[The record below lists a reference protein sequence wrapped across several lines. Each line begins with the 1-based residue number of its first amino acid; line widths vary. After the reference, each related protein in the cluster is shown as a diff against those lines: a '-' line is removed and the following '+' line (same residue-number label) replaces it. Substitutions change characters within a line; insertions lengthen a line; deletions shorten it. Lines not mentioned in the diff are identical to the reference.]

1 MEHPIAPVPPH
12 PPDEIPQTQPII
24 TKIRKY
30 YPTPEIHV
38 DTTYIPTDDEPLLHS
53 LPTLRKTINIQV
65 QRFKSDNIQGDTGA
79 NCSATNNK
87 NLLWNFK
94 TLPKPIPIVTYQ
106 GTDNPTTDNFEA
118 TGTGIIKMI
127 IDDTIMEWLALYT
140 PNSTGTII
148 SPDRY
153 MMDNGQVEEFIQS
166 GKRNG
171 QGYIRFT
178 NKEQKTVA
186 KVKMKRRKDG
196 LWYTDTPVLMPPPT
210 PTSPDLVHPTSTPLN
225 RISKATTAAINPAQD
240 DNNTDKAL
248 PSSVRTTTWTSTASQ
263 ALKHLEVWHQRM
275 GHPSPRTLQRTA
287 KVTNG
292 IPQLPGNNSHFH
304 CPFCDVSKLQKSSGN
319 PTSTRDAFLPGTAFH
334 MDLGFIR
341 GPKTITDSKGTTKT
355 TKTTTAQL
363 SHDGYSAY
371 LIIIDAATRYV
382 FCFPLKTRSP
392 PIALIDRFLSQNGR
406 AHTSRITTMPNG
418 LLHKSNSFSAVC
430 TKYGYSK
437 NAHKIIDGPYEELL
451 SMGLERPRYYI
462 RTDNG
467 NELAGSQAFRETA
480 NNHDFLVETTAP
492 DSSSENGLSERP
504 HRTLKEKVRCL
515 LYTAGLGVE
524 FWSDALLHAVWLY
537 NRTYHTSI
545 DKTPFEAWTGRQPCL
560 DRLLTFGAKITARKA
575 KTRTT
580 TLDPNSFSGIFLG
593 YRATMDHIIYWDDK
607 AQCRRTAKHLTSD
620 ELQYGDPPNL
630 RSPAAKHLI
639 EVVTGT
645 PHAER
650 RTDTLLDTIPEIC
663 QALPPSSDNL
673 DNLPQRILMDNPLP
687 HSAAAAKAKFER
699 PHTDELH
706 RQLQQLDITLNIFEP
721 AVSEHISILGS
732 HPTAGLIV
740 EPHPEY
746 SDTTIFKRFEP
757 GTPAHR
763 TIKRWKSRIAGSII
777 RLIDD
782 EDVYCPADI
791 VRIMSDKRRQRKQ
804 FVTIQFAQPTWS
816 ATSSEGVPTLQF
828 DQLNVIAHHMHA
840 IKTGENL
847 WTDPLTWPP
856 IDDDALTLAIRK
868 GLALPKIT
876 RRRAKT
882 MKEWP
887 DFLKSEWS
895 QLNKYHKQGMFGTP
909 CPRPP
914 KGSKS
919 VVLPWVWTYLFKID
933 PITLEDNAKSRGT
946 CNGGSRHGKVVTLA
960 ETYAACVEQ
969 PIHRLAWAITAGI
982 NYISI
987 GCDVSNAFAEAPP
1000 PSIPFFMEVDA
1011 QFLDW
1016 WVNCLGN
1023 KPIPIGWVIPI
1034 LRNLQGHPEA
1044 PRLWHKH
1051 INNILVNELGF
1062 DHTTHE
1068 PCLYFKH
1075 HPEHGLILLLRQVD
1089 DFMISAKTREI
1100 AEEVRS
1106 QIQSK
1111 MTNELNDLGIIK
1123 RFNGMDVLQTRQYV
1137 KISCQTYIDKI
1148 ISHHDWA
1155 NERHSNKPI
1164 PMRND
1169 SSYLAELELSVG
1181 PDDPKAQ
1188 RELEEQMGFNYRQ
1201 VIGEAIFAMTLCRL
1215 DIAPAIIK
1223 LSQYSSNPAKCHYQ
1237 AAKAL
1242 MVYLHATRNDGIY
1255 YWRPAPNLSLPDI
1268 PPPTTI
1274 STAQQLAGYPDHHNA
1289 TNLKGASDSTW
1300 ATDRQHRRSTGG
1312 IVFFYAGGAIYYRSR
1327 IHPTVAQSSTEAE
1340 LAFMTDAGKA
1350 ALYLRSILEELHLE
1364 QLMPTPIDVDNRGAR
1379 QLTNAQQPTRRTRHI
1394 DMRDFCILQWTEE
1407 EQILY
1412 SDIPSAYNVS
1422 DSLSKPTGRIK
1433 FYEQMD
1439 ILMGRRQPAYASTL
1453 LTQRKH
1459 KPEEDPDID
1468 LDNPAS
1474 PCNTDHPDPT
1484 PQLISGSTCSLSKL
1498 SIYPVD
1504 ISDLDCLYDLDHC
1517 PFSTLQ
1523 VWGGDRDD

>member
-1 MEHPIAPVPPH
+1 MNQTTKPTHPTLSLPP
-12 PPDEIPQTQPII
+12 EIQLQPI
-24 TKIRKY
+24 
-30 YPTPEIHV
+30 
-38 DTTYIPTDDEPLLHS
+38 YIPPTTSTPQQS
-53 LPTLRKTINIQV
+53 LPTLRKTINMQM
-65 QRFKSDNIQGDTGA
+65 QRFADDSIQGDTGA

-87 NLLWNFK
+87 NLLWNYQPL
-94 TLPKPIPIVTYQ
+94 TRPIPIVTYQ
-106 GTDNPTTDNFEA
+106 GTDNTISNTFEA
-118 TGTGIIKMI
+118 VGMGTIKMI
-127 IDDTIMEWLALYT
+127 VEDMTMDWLALYT

-153 MMDNGQVEEFIQS
+153 MMDNGHVDEFLQS

-171 QGYIRFT
+171 KGYIRFLT
-178 NKEQKTVA
+178 KDNKTIA
-186 KVKMKRRKDG
+186 KVKMKRKKDG
-196 LWYTDTPVLMPPPT
+196 LWYTDMPVLIPPHQPNPRT
-210 PTSPDLVHPTSTPLN
+210 PHIHIQKAATTNTASPQSIDQAPTS
-225 RISKATTAAINPAQD
+225 I
-240 DNNTDKAL
+240 
-248 PSSVRTTTWTSTASQ
+248 RTTTWTSQASQ
-263 ALKHLEVWHQRM
+263 ALKHLELWHQRM
-275 GHPSPRTLQRTA
+275 GHPAPRTLQRTSR
-287 KVTNG
+287 VVQG
-292 IPQLPGNNSHFH
+292 LPAFSNEFSHFH
-304 CPFCDVSKLQKSSGN
+304 CPFCDMAKLQKSSGN
-319 PTSTRDAFLPGTAFH
+319 KESTREVFLPGTAFH

-341 GPKTITDSKGTTKT
+341 GPKTVMANNGTTTT
-355 TKTTTAQL
+355 TKTAQL

-371 LIIIDAATRYV
+371 LIIVDAATRYV

-392 PIALIDRFLSQNGR
+392 PIALIDRFLSKNGCTKR
-406 AHTSRITTMPNG
+406 NPIITTMPNG
-418 LLHKSNSFSAVC
+418 LLHKSSSFAEVC
-430 TKYGYSK
+430 TKYGYAN
-437 NAHKIIDGPYEELL
+437 NAHKINNGSYDELL

-467 NELAGSQAFRETA
+467 NELAGSQEFRQTA
-480 NNHDFLVETTAP
+480 MNHDFLVETTAP
-492 DSSSENGLSERP
+492 DSSSENGLGERP

-537 NRTYHTSI
+537 NRTHHTAI
-545 DKTPFEAWTGRQPCL
+545 DKTPFEAWTGQKPCL

-575 KTRTT
+575 KSRTT
-580 TLDPNSFSGIFLG
+580 ALDTNSFSGIFLG
-593 YRATMDHIIYWDDK
+593 YRATMSHIVYWDDK

-620 ELQYGDPPNL
+620 ELQYGDPPNA
-630 RSPAAKHLI
+630 RSPASKHLI
-639 EVVTGT
+639 EVMTGT
-645 PHAER
+645 PHKER
-650 RTDTLLDTIPEIC
+650 RTDILLDSIPETC
-663 QALPPSSDNL
+663 QALPQSSEDLN
-673 DNLPQRILMDNPLP
+673 DLPTRIILDNPLP
-687 HSAAAAKAKFER
+687 HNAAAAKAKYDR
-699 PHTDELH
+699 PTTDELH
-706 RQLQQLDITLNIFEP
+706 RQLQQLDITLNMYEP
-721 AVSEHISILGS
+721 AVSEQIPINGS
-732 HPTAGLIV
+732 HPTAGLVV
-740 EPHPEY
+740 ECHPEY
-746 SDTTIFKRFEP
+746 TETVVFKRFEP
-757 GTPAHR
+757 GTAAHK
-763 TIKRWKSRIAGSII
+763 TIKRWKSRIANSII

-782 EDVYCPADI
+782 EDVYNPADV
-791 VRIMSDKRRQRKQ
+791 VRIMSEKRLQRKQ
-804 FVTIQFAQPTWS
+804 HVTVQFARPAWT
-816 ATSSEGVPTLQF
+816 ATSSEGIPTLQF
-828 DQLNVIAHHMHA
+828 DQLNVIAHHLHT
-840 IKTGENL
+840 IKTGETL
-847 WTDPLTWPP
+847 WNDPLSWPS
-856 IDDDALTLAIRK
+856 IDNASLELAIRK

-876 RRRAKT
+876 RRKAKT
-882 MKEWP
+882 MEEWP
-887 DFLKSEWS
+887 EFLKSEWA
-895 QLNKYHKQGMFGTP
+895 QLNKYHKQGMFGAP

-914 KGSKS
+914 KGSNT

-933 PITLEDNAKSRGT
+933 PITLEDTAKSRGT

-987 GCDVSNAFAEAPP
+987 GCDVSNAFAEAAP

-1023 KPIPIGWVIPI
+1023 APIPIGWVIPI

-1051 INNILVNELGF
+1051 INGILVNDLGF

-1089 DFMISAKTREI
+1089 DFLISAKTKAI

-1111 MTNELNDLGIIK
+1111 MTNELNDLGVIK
-1123 RFNGMDVLQTRQYV
+1123 RFNGMDIDQTRHYV
-1137 KISCQTYIDKI
+1137 RLSCHTYIDKI
-1148 ISHHDWA
+1148 ISHHSWEHEKHA
-1155 NERHSNKPI
+1155 NKPI

-1169 SSYLAELELSVG
+1169 STYLAELELTEG
-1181 PDDPKAQ
+1181 PSDPADQ
-1188 RELEEQMGFNYRQ
+1188 RALEQQMGFNYRQ

-1242 MVYLHATRNDGIY
+1242 MIYLHATRNDGIF
-1255 YWRPAPNLSLPDI
+1255 YWRPEPNLDLPDS
-1268 PPPTTI
+1268 PLPKTI
-1274 STAQQLAGYPDHHNA
+1274 SSEQQLTGYPNLYSA
-1289 TNLKGASDSTW
+1289 TNLEGASDSTW

-1312 IVFFYAGGAIYYRSR
+1312 IVFFYAGGAVYYRSR

-1364 QLMPTPIDVDNRGAR
+1364 QLHPTKIAVDNRGAR
-1379 QLTNAQQPTRRTRHI
+1379 QLTNAQQPTKRTRHI

-1439 ILMGRRQPAYASTL
+1439 ILMGRRRPSYASTPP
-1453 LTQRKH
+1453 H
-1459 KPEEDPDID
+1459 KSKYIPELDPDND

-1474 PCNTDHPDPT
+1474 PYHISDLDPT
-1484 PQLISGSTCSLSKL
+1484 PFSIIGSTCSLSKL
-1498 SIYPVD
+1498 SIFPVD
-1504 ISDLDCLYDLDHC
+1504 LPDLDCYDLEDDIL
-1517 PFSTLQ
+1517 STLQ